1 MLKHHEWWN
10 GEGYPFGLKGE
21 EIPLECRIMAIVDTY
36 DSMTSDRPYR
46 KALPPENAIAELYRY
61 SGTQFDPFL
70 VDKFVEIS

>member
-1 MLKHHEWWN
+1 
-10 GEGYPFGLKGE
+10 
-21 EIPLECRIMAIVDTY
+21 MAIVDTY